1 MGLFDE
7 LAKGALDGVV
17 GSQTANFIS
26 NKLAQSSNP
35 TIQHYRNKVDDAF
48 VQTSKNLR
56 QNHPKFAETC
66 DKATN
71 TMAQFAN
78 EMTGNAF
85 TSQPVQQQEQVPD
98 PIQQLR
104 DPDPEAPAH
113 TADKNM
119 WDFE

>member
-35 TIQHYRNKVDDAF
+35 TVQHYRNKVDEAF
-48 VQTSKNLR
+48 VQTSQKLR
-56 QNHPKFAETC
+56 QNNPKFAQAC
-66 DKATN
+66 DKATGV
-71 TMAQFAN
+71 MAEFAN

-85 TSQPVQQQEQVPD
+85 ASQPSVQDQSTD
-98 PIQQLR
+98 PIVQPNAA
-104 DPDPEAPAH
+104 DPGDDSQSV
-113 TADKNM
+113 DKNM